1 MPNIDELI
9 ERFMGP
15 AADVMSAVVFFEIPL
30 FGGLPIIVLWL
41 AIGALFMTVWLRF
54 QPISGFRASM
64 QVIRGKFSARADPGE
79 VSSFQA
85 LATELSGT
93 VGLGNI
99 AGVAVAVSLGGPG
112 AALWIA
118 AFGVLGMSMKMAEA
132 TLGSKFREIREDGS
146 IQGGPMVY
154 LRDGLASIGYRRLG
168 VVLGSAYA
176 VFTVLGAFGAAH
188 PGSGTLR
195 LLHPAGLRLL
205 R

>member
-1 MPNIDELI
+1 M
-9 ERFMGP
+9 
-15 AADVMSAVVFFEIPL
+15 
-30 FGGLPIIVLWL
+30 LWL

-112 AALWIA
+112 AALWIP
-118 AFGVLGMSMKMAEA
+118 
-132 TLGSKFREIREDGS
+132 
-146 IQGGPMVY
+146 GPS
-154 LRDGLASIGYRRLG
+154 ASW
-168 VVLGSAYA
+168 A
-176 VFTVLGAFGAAH
+176 
-188 PGSGTLR
+188 
-195 LLHPAGLRLL
+195 
-205 R
+205 